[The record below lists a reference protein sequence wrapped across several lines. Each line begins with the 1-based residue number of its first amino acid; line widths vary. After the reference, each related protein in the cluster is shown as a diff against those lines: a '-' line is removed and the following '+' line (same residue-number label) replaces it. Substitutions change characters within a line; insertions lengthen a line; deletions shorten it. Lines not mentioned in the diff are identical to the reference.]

1 MPATPQRHEADSIF
15 FDLARSLCPECR
27 RLLDAQVLIRDNKV
41 FMRKRCPDHGLFEGL
56 IYGDAGMFASAM
68 RYNKP
73 GSIPLQF
80 STEVKDGCP
89 FDCGLCPEHK
99 QHTCLGIIEVN
110 TACNLDCPV
119 CFANAGP
126 GYNLTLAEVER
137 MLDRFVECEGTG
149 EVVQF
154 SGGEPSIHPEIL
166 PMLRAAKR
174 RPIKHVMLNTNGLR
188 IAQDDAFLAELAE
201 IGPTIYLQF
210 DGLSPRTS
218 LALRGEDL
226 VAIKRRALDRLASV
240 GLSAVLV
247 AAIERG
253 VNEHEVGP
261 LLTFGLNHPAVRGIN
276 YQPVMHT
283 GRHPDF
289 DPLRRITIP
298 DVIKAIE
305 EQTGGQFVVRDF
317 VPVPCCFPTCTSV
330 TYAYVEEG
338 KVTPLP
344 RILNVEDYLDYLSN
358 RTVPDLSQEVLKAL
372 EGLWS
377 ASAVPGTEAT
387 GKMLGDACCTLDLS
401 RLGKEITSRF
411 FMVMVKD
418 FMDLYTFNLR
428 SLMKC
433 CVEVLVPDGRMI
445 PFCAYNTVGYR
456 EQVREQLR
464 TRTGVGR

>member
-1 MPATPQRHEADSIF
+1 M
-15 FDLARSLCPECR
+15 RSLCPECR
-27 RLLDAQVLIRDNKV
+27 KLLDAQVLIRDNKV

-56 IYGDAGMFASAM
+56 IYSDAGMFASAL

-73 GSIPLQF
+73 GSIPLEF
-80 STEVKDGCP
+80 STQVKDGCP
-89 FDCGLCPEHK
+89 FDCGLCPDHK
-99 QHTCLGIIEVN
+99 QHACLGIIEVN

-126 GYNLTLAEVER
+126 GYNLTLGEVER

-149 EVVQF
+149 EVIQF
-154 SGGEPSIHPEIL
+154 SGGEPSIHPEIV

-174 RPIKHVMLNTNGLR
+174 RPIKHVMLNTNGVR
-188 IAQDDAFLAELAE
+188 IATDDRFLAELAE
-201 IGPTIYLQF
+201 IRPTIYMQF
-210 DGLSPRTS
+210 DGLSPQTS
-218 LALRGEDL
+218 LALRGESL
-226 VAIKRRALDRLASV
+226 VETKLLALDRLASV
-240 GLSAVLV
+240 DLNAVLV
-247 AAIERG
+247 AATERDI
-253 VNEHEVGP
+253 NEHEIGP
-261 LLTFGLNHPAVRGIN
+261 LLNFGLDHPAVRGIV
-276 YQPVMHT
+276 YQPVTHT
-283 GRHPDF
+283 GRHPKF
-289 DPLRRITIP
+289 DPLRRTTIP

-305 EQTGGQFVVRDF
+305 MQTSGRFVVQDF

-330 TYAYVEEG
+330 TYAYVEDG

-344 RILNVEDYLDYLSN
+344 RVLDVKDYLDYLTN
-358 RTVPDLSQEVLKAL
+358 RTVPDLSQEIQKAL

-377 ASAVPGTEAT
+377 ASAVPGTEAA
-387 GKMLGDACCTLDLS
+387 GELLGNACCNLDLPA
-401 RLGKEITSRF
+401 LGRDLASRF

-418 FMDLYTFNLR
+418 FMDLYTFNLK

-464 TRTGVGR
+464 TRTGAGR

>member
-1 MPATPQRHEADSIF
+1 MSGTLQRAEADYIF

-27 RLLDAQVLIRDNKV
+27 KLLDAQVLIRDNKV

-56 IYGDAGMFASAM
+56 IYGDAEMFARALH
-68 RYNKP
+68 YNKP
-73 GSIPLQF
+73 GSIPLEF
-80 STEVKDGCP
+80 STQVKDGCP

-99 QHTCLGIIEVN
+99 QHACLGIIEVN
-110 TACNLDCPV
+110 TACNLHCPV

-126 GYNLTLAEVER
+126 GYNLTLSEVQR
-137 MLDRFVECEGTG
+137 MLDRFVECEGVG
-149 EVVQF
+149 EVIQF
-154 SGGEPSIHPEIL
+154 SGGEPSIHPEIV

-188 IAQDDAFLAELAE
+188 IAKDDAFLAELAE

-210 DGLSPRTS
+210 DGLSPETS

-226 VAIKRRALDRLASV
+226 VDVKWRALDRLASV
-240 GLSAVLV
+240 GLNAVLV
-247 AAIERG
+247 AAIERD
-253 VNEHEVGP
+253 VNEHEIGS
-261 LLTFGLNHPAVRGIN
+261 LLAFGLNHPAVRGIN

-283 GRHPDF
+283 GRHPDS
-289 DPLRRITIP
+289 DPLQRVTIP

-305 EQTGGQFVVRDF
+305 KQTGGQFVVRDF

-330 TYAYVEEG
+330 TYAYVEDG

-344 RILNVEDYLDYLSN
+344 RILNVEDYLDYLAN
-358 RTVPDLSQEVLKAL
+358 RTVPDLSQDVLKAL

-377 ASAVPGTEAT
+377 AAAVPGTETT
-387 GKMLGDACCTLDLS
+387 GKMLGDACCKLDLPGLS
-401 RLGKEITSRF
+401 EDLASRF

-418 FMDLYTFNLR
+418 FMDLYTFNVK

-445 PFCAYNTVGYR
+445 PLCAYNTVGYR

-464 TRTGVGR
+464 SRTGAGR